1 MKIFDPRGRRKRK
14 AALERMLA
22 QRRCPEVS
30 CQWEPSTVK
39 VRATSLVFISQV
51 GDIMDL
57 TRNGTEGDHNDV
69 GSMMEEAL
77 VNSNVSIM
85 SAITEQT
92 EGLTINGGKH
102 PSKPR
107 SPVLPGEYHQP
118 SNIQILLCWNR

>member
-1 MKIFDPRGRRKRK
+1 
-14 AALERMLA
+14 
-22 QRRCPEVS
+22 
-30 CQWEPSTVK
+30 
-39 VRATSLVFISQV
+39 
-51 GDIMDL
+51 MDL